1 MKSQH
6 KCYWGSQGLVNSLIH
21 TNESLLLRQSVT
33 QLCAFP
39 PYIHACS
46 KVCWLKWVCAACYS
60 KSQSQLKPELIILDI
75 FPWINASC
83 VTQSKPD
90 SRTVIRTKRTFWQLL
105 KHWAALI
112 GFCCCLNVSQV
123 SHESGWGCHTNT
135 ISFFNFIFA
144 NCVIFTDRKLPNKC
158 QCLLV
163 LTVWWIPNCCH
174 GPGQLQCSPPGA
186 SWYPPLL
193 ITCTTYL
200 FLIRN

>member
-6 KCYWGSQGLVNSLIH
+6 KCYWGFQGLINSLIH

-46 KVCWLKWVCAACYS
+46 KVCWLKWACAACT

-83 VTQSKPD
+83 VSQSKPD
-90 SRTVIRTKRTFWQLL
+90 SRAVIRPKRTFWQLL
-105 KHWAALI
+105 KHWAALM
-112 GFCCCLNVSQV
+112 GFCLNVSQV
-123 SHESGWGCHTNT
+123 SHEYGWGCHTNT

-144 NCVIFTDRKLPNKC
+144 NCIIFADCKVSATSHHLHYLPVSDPQLINRWYLRFASSSLFR
-158 QCLLV
+158 QFV
-163 LTVWWIPNCCH
+163 L
-174 GPGQLQCSPPGA
+174 
-186 SWYPPLL
+186 
-193 ITCTTYL
+193 
-200 FLIRN
+200 